1 MSSLMMIRSLGL
13 GVILLAGGPALAGDY
28 AFVAA
33 PQKDLN
39 RIYRVDRLTGE
50 VGACQYGV
58 KEDNSGVTL
67 CFPAGEGAGKQD
79 PGDYTLIASN
89 HEKESAVFR
98 VEQRT
103 GSMSVCYVWKDQVI
117 CTPPAR

>member
-1 MSSLMMIRSLGL
+1 MKTSLGL
-13 GVILLAGGPALAGDY
+13 AALLLTTAPALAGDY
-28 AFVAA
+28 VFAAA

-58 KEDNSGVTL
+58 KEDNTGVTL
-67 CFPAGEGAGKQD
+67 CFPAGEGAGKQE
-79 PGDYTLIASN
+79 PGDYTLIASS
-89 HEKESAVFR
+89 HERESSVFR

-103 GSMSVCYVWKDQVI
+103 GTMSVCYVWKDQVI
-117 CTPPAR
+117 CTPPGK

>member
-1 MSSLMMIRSLGL
+1 MMIRSLSVAVL
-13 GVILLAGGPALAGDY
+13 LLAGGPALAGDY

-58 KEDNSGVTL
+58 KDDNSGVTL
-67 CFPAGEGAGKQD
+67 CFPAGEGAGKQE

-103 GSMSVCYVWKDQVI
+103 GAMSVCYVWKDQVI

>member
-1 MSSLMMIRSLGL
+1 MMIRSLCL
-13 GVILLAGGPALAGDY
+13 AILLLVGGPALAGDY

-67 CFPAGEGAGKQD
+67 CFPPGEGAGKQEA
-79 PGDYTLIASN
+79 GDYTLIASN

-103 GSMSVCYVWKDQVI
+103 GAMSVCYVWKDQVI

>member
-1 MSSLMMIRSLGL
+1 MKSSLGL
-13 GVILLAGGPALAGDY
+13 AALLLTAGPALAADY
-28 AFVAA
+28 VFVAA

-58 KEDNSGVTL
+58 KEDNTGVTL
-67 CFPAGEGAGKQD
+67 CFPAGEGAGKQE
-79 PGDYTLIASN
+79 PGDYTLIASS
-89 HEKESAVFR
+89 HERESSVFR

-103 GSMSVCYVWKDQVI
+103 GMMSVCYVWKDQVI
-117 CTPPAR
+117 CTPPAK